1 MVGMGRVASSSPQ
14 HLPPTQLGQRGL
26 TCLMAS

>member
-14 HLPPTQLGQRGL
+14 HLPPTQLGERGANMPD
-26 TCLMAS
+26 CL